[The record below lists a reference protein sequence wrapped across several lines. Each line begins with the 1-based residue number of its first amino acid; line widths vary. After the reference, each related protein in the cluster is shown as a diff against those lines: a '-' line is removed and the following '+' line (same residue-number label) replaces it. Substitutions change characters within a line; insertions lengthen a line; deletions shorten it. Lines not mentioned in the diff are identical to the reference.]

1 MVNPMDMLGGLKSRL
16 GLGARNGADGYDGYD
31 EYDEYGEYDEY
42 DDYAD
47 DGYDSYGGY
56 DDYRSERYER
66 SSRSSRDSG
75 YDRER
80 DRYSNR
86 DVVTT
91 RSTTP
96 PSLVS
101 YDDVRHTSRSSSYT
115 PPRTSAARTMVD
127 SSLPPSLTPEGYA
140 AASAAASRKRS
151 EGLDSL
157 FSSTSADS
165 QPASGGLPV
174 IGAASGEGASA
185 GLHAKG
191 GIDSLSA
198 FGDGVALKSQRQVVV
213 LRPNDYND
221 VESVAPALK
230 SGDAVVLSL
239 KLTPDGLSK
248 RILDF
253 SFGVASALDAN
264 VECISD
270 KVFSITRGAGLSES
284 ELSTLRSQG
293 VVA

>member
-1 MVNPMDMLGGLKSRL
+1 MASPMELLGGIKSKL
-16 GLGARNGADGYDGYD
+16 GLGARNDAGDYDEYD
-31 EYDEYGEYDEY
+31 EYDEYGEYDDYDEY
-42 DDYAD
+42 AE
-47 DGYDSYGGY
+47 DGYDAYNDGY
-56 DDYRSERYER
+56 DDYQSDRYGR
-66 SSRSSRDSG
+66 HGRTGRAAG

-91 RSTTP
+91 RSTGS

-101 YDDVRHTSRSSSYT
+101 YDELRGSSRSASYVS
-115 PPRTSAARTMVD
+115 PRTSAARTMVD

-151 EGLDSL
+151 GGLDSL
-157 FSSTSADS
+157 FSSTAGESQSAS
-165 QPASGGLPV
+165 SGLPV
-174 IGAASGEGASA
+174 IGAAAGEGASSGMA
-185 GLHAKG
+185 A
-191 GIDSLSA
+191 DS
-198 FGDGVALKSQRQVVV
+198 VALGGKRQVVV

-221 VESVAPALK
+221 VESVARTLK
-230 SGDAVVLSL
+230 SGDAVILSL
-239 KLTPDGLSK
+239 KLTPDSLSK

-264 VECISD
+264 VECIDD
-270 KVFSITRGAGLSES
+270 KVFSITRGTGLAEA
-284 ELSTLRSQG
+284 ELNTLRAQG